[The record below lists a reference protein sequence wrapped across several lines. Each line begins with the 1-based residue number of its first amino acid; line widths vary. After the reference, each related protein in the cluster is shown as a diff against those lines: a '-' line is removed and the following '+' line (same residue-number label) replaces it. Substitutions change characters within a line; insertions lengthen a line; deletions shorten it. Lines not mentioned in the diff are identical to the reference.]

1 MDLKKNMNSESKSEI
16 KLNRKMRMWHKYK
29 NYCITAGGLLA
40 VLIVC
45 IVVFKSCAGGKKA
58 APEVTTP
65 VQTTV
70 AQQGTTAAQGTDQP
84 QESTAQETTSAASAG
99 GVYTVS
105 GKAAEQEFTS
115 KDALASAVFLG
126 DSIFSGISYYGYLDE
141 AQVIAEG
148 NMTSDKALDYVDRV
162 LNAVNAPEKVF
173 IMVGLND
180 ANYGTRGAD
189 AVVDYISQV
198 VARIKEARPALKV
211 YVVSVLP
218 VTQAFEAKTTVKV
231 KQSLLDEI
239 NQKLSAQAGAMNAG
253 YIDIAG
259 AFKDGTGY
267 LNPSYTGNGSS
278 INNAYYPFLLNSLAE
293 AAKG

>member
-1 MDLKKNMNSESKSEI
+1 
-16 KLNRKMRMWHKYK
+16 MRMWHKYK
-29 NYCITAGGLLA
+29 NYCITAGSLLA

-45 IVVFKSCAGGKKA
+45 FVVFKSCAGGKTP
-58 APEVTTP
+58 APEATTP
-65 VQTTV
+65 VHTTV
-70 AQQGTTAAQGTDQP
+70 AQQETTAAQGTDQQP
-84 QESTAQETTSAASAG
+84 GTAQETTSAAGSG
-99 GVYTVS
+99 GVYTIS
-105 GKAAEQEFTS
+105 GKTAEQEFTA
-115 KDALASAVFLG
+115 KDALANAVFLG

-162 LNAVNAPEKVF
+162 VNAVSSPEKVF

-198 VARIKEARPALKV
+198 VSKIKEARPALKV

-218 VTQAFEAKTTVKV
+218 VTQTFEAKTSVKV

-239 NQKLSAQAGAMNAG
+239 NQKLSEQMGSMDAG

-259 AFKDGTGY
+259 AYKDGTGY

-278 INNAYYPFLLNSLAE
+278 INNAYYPFLLNGLAE
-293 AAKG
+293 VAK